1 MKYIKK
7 LGIILLL
14 VSISTFGGLTTKYI
28 DAREPIMEYRYTIEE
43 AKIKRAKFI
52 WTSCLEEMRRDNLLK
67 SEDIKEINN
76 YINKLKYIKNSQN
89 KEKRYLKEKNA
100 LKVSTV
106 DKLVEEGLIN
116 SSQGKILRKKLNK
129 YDLSNLEN

>member
-1 MKYIKK
+1 MKCIKK
-7 LGIILLL
+7 LGIIFLL

-28 DAREPIMEYRYTIEE
+28 YAREPIMEYRYTIEE
-43 AKIKRAKFI
+43 AKIKRAQFI
-52 WTSCLEEMRRDNLLK
+52 WTSCLEEMRRNNLLK

-76 YINKLKYIKNSQN
+76 YINKLKDIKNSQN
-89 KEKRYLKEKNA
+89 KEKSA

-106 DKLVEEGLIN
+106 DKLVKEGLIN
-116 SSQGKILRKKLNK
+116 SSQGNILRKKLNK